1 MRSRMLSDEWPWD
14 CCCDGLH
21 TRLCAYVL
29 GLSVRAWAPMGKS
42 MRMYYKDALLLYE
55 PAESKWL
62 LVCVL
67 CHFCLASLTTNQE
80 RITAR

>member
-1 MRSRMLSDEWPWD
+1 
-14 CCCDGLH
+14 
-21 TRLCAYVL
+21 
-29 GLSVRAWAPMGKS
+29 MGKS